1 MDFLRSINPIWVTL
15 APILLVNLYFGVTI
29 FIFMRLRKK
38 RNWQLPEYLKNRA
51 SSRFLNIT
59 IRHWWFWQMKPA
71 TELFVRLRFT
81 PNMLTMIGFLINC
94 LAAFFFA
101 KGLFGY
107 GGWCVA
113 FGSTFDMFDGYVAKF
128 TNQGTR
134 SGAFF
139 DSVMDRFS
147 EGVVFLGLAF
157 YFRNSWVSAFV
168 IAGLIGGMLVSYT
181 RARGE
186 VLGIDVSKVGSM
198 QRAERVV
205 YICVSGILEPVTT
218 YVSHFWWAH
227 PLPIFVMA
235 AACLVGVMAN
245 ATAVYRM
252 VYIMNALDKADRR
265 GSETIPQILTQLGT
279 KEGREQFWEKRRN
292 DKSA

>member
-1 MDFLRSINPIWVTL
+1 MDFLRSINPLWVTL
-15 APILLVNLYFGVTI
+15 APILLINVYFFVTI
-29 FIFMRLRKK
+29 FIFMSLRKK
-38 RNWQLPEYLKNRA
+38 FNWQPPEYLSSR
-51 SSRFLNIT
+51 STSRFLNLT
-59 IRHWWFWQMKPA
+59 IRHWWFWQMKPF
-71 TELFVRLRFT
+71 TDLFVKLRVT
-81 PNMLTMIGFLINC
+81 PNMLTTIGFLINV
-94 LAAFFFA
+94 LAAFFFS

-113 FGSTFDMFDGYVAKF
+113 FGSTFDMFDGYVARA
-128 TNQGTR
+128 TNQRTR

-157 YFRNSWVSAFV
+157 YFHSSWVLAFV
-168 IAGLIGGMLVSYT
+168 VAGLIGGMLVSYT

-186 VLGIDVSKVGSM
+186 VLGIDVSRVGSM

-205 YICVSGILEPVTT
+205 YICVSGIFEPVVT
-218 YVSHFWWAH
+218 YVLGFWWFE
-227 PLPIFVMA
+227 PLPVLVIA
-235 AACLVGVMAN
+235 AVCLIGVMAN

-252 VYIMNALDKADRR
+252 VYIMNALDKADKR
-265 GSETIPQILTQLGT
+265 GGESIPQILTQLGT

-292 DKSA
+292 DKLA